1 MAAALVKTTKRKVG
15 LVLKSKT
22 SEVIQGAQMVD
33 VLRKNYEGAFS
44 VQVAI
49 EPERPEG
56 VTRFFT
62 AWFHQYI
69 LDGLLLESQH
79 VKEESFSTSAMTEY
93 VICRESGQGFM
104 KYGFYRRVF
113 VNSDGVVEKGGQ
125 EVRYLNLWTGAIDLT
140 CNYD

>member
-1 MAAALVKTTKRKVG
+1 MAAIVKTTKRKVG

-22 SEVIQGAQMVD
+22 SGVIQGAQMVD

-44 VQVAI
+44 VQVAV

-56 VTRFFT
+56 VTGFFT

-79 VKEESFSTSAMTEY
+79 VKEESFSTS
-93 VICRESGQGFM
+93 V
-104 KYGFYRRVF
+104 K
-113 VNSDGVVEKGGQ
+113 
-125 EVRYLNLWTGAIDLT
+125 DL
-140 CNYD
+140 